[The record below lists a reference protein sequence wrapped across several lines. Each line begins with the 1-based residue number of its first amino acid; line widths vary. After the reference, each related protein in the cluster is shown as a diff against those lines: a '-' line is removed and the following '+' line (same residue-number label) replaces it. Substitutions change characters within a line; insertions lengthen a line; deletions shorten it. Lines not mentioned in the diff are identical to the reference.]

1 MIFSAVSVFAFLISF
16 SCFWTLSEDFLGS
29 TDLGSVFGVLWV
41 LWVLWTL
48 GVFWTLGLKLGT
60 AFANVL
66 ALTSI
71 QDYDYKTDYPL
82 KLQFN

>member
-1 MIFSAVSVFAFLISF
+1 MKQNHFTAVVIGDDHNNIMANYDK
-16 SCFWTLSEDFLGS
+16 CTNV
-29 TDLGSVFGVLWV
+29 TNQH
-41 LWVLWTL
+41 
-48 GVFWTLGLKLGT
+48 K
-60 AFANVL
+60 ANVL